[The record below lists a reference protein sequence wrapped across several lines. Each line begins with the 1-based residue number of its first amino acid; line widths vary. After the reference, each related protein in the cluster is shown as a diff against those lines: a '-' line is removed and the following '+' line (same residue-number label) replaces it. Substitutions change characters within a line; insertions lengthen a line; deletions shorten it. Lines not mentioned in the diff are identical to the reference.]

1 MWGGIRV
8 LLKKLVE
15 LYYKLDKQQFK
26 LLLDIAR
33 EDIVFYSSIGTIYT
47 DEKIIGVLDS
57 AVEVIKRLCEENA
70 IWKLY

>member
-1 MWGGIRV
+1 L

-33 EDIVFYSSIGTIYT
+33 EDIIFYSSIGTIYT

-57 AVEVIKRLCEENA
+57 AVEVIKRLREENA
-70 IWKLY
+70 I

>member
-1 MWGGIRV
+1 M

-70 IWKLY
+70 I

>member
-1 MWGGIRV
+1 ML

-33 EDIVFYSSIGTIYT
+33 EDIIFYSSIGTIYT

-57 AVEVIKRLCEENA
+57 AVEVIKRLREENA
-70 IWKLY
+70 I